1 MAKKTS
7 IGGQAVIEGVMM
19 RGPEKIA
26 IAVRKPDGEI
36 EIDVQDI
43 VPLTKKSKLL
53 SLPIVRGAV
62 ALIDSL
68 MVGMKSL
75 TYSASFFEEEEEEE
89 SKLDKFLRK
98 VLGDKVEKLAMGF
111 AVMLSFVIAI
121 GLFFILPTYSATL
134 IKKITSNTILINL
147 MEGAIRLVIFLAY
160 VYLISLMKDIQ
171 RVFEYHGAEHKSIYC
186 YEEGIELTPEN
197 AQKYITLHP
206 RCGTNFLLIVMMIS
220 IILFSFFGWPNL
232 TVRIVSR
239 IVLLP
244 LVAGLSY
251 ELIKWLGRSESF
263 LAKILSYPGMML
275 QKLTT
280 RQPDLQQLEVA
291 IAALKAVI
299 PEGEDDKW

>member
-19 RGPEKIA
+19 RGPQKTA

-36 EIDVQDI
+36 EIDIQEI
-43 VPLTKKSKLL
+43 APLTKKNKLL
-53 SLPIVRGAV
+53 SLPVIRGAV
-62 ALIDSL
+62 SLVDSL

-75 TYSASFFEEEEEEE
+75 TYSASFFEEEEED
-89 SKLDKFLRK
+89 SKFDKFLKK
-98 VLGDKVEKLAMGF
+98 VLGDKVEKVVMGF

-134 IKKITSNTILINL
+134 IKRFTSNTILINL

-197 AQKYITLHP
+197 AQRYITLHP
-206 RCGTNFLLIVMMIS
+206 RCGTNFLLIVMIIS
-220 IILFSFFGWPNL
+220 IVLFSFFGWPNL
-232 TVRIVSR
+232 TVRIISR
-239 IVLLP
+239 VVLLP

-263 LAKILSYPGMML
+263 LAKTLSYPGMML